1 MKYDKEFTVALAG
14 NPNVGKSTVF
24 NALTGLKQH
33 TGNWV
38 GKTVG
43 NATGSYIYHNNKFE
57 ITDLP
62 GTYSLCAHSAEEVTA
77 RDHICFAKPD
87 VTVIVCDAS
96 CLERNLNLVLQVT
109 EITDKAV
116 MCVNMI
122 DEAAKKNITVDIKK
136 LSELLGIPVVATS
149 ARSKKGLEKL
159 LSAIE
164 KSASGEK
171 KRAPNSVTYTKRIES
186 AVSELMPLAVGIT
199 DDIRKQRF
207 ICLRLLQND
216 DDIKKSLCS
225 KFGIC
230 SQKYEPLLLKAG
242 ELMSKSEKPFT
253 DEIVSCIFITAEGI
267 AAESVKKS
275 CDRKLSRDRKIDRIL
290 TGKLTGIPIM
300 FLMLLG
306 ILWITVTGANYP
318 SALLSEFFG
327 NAELLLYN
335 GLSSIGIPEII
346 NSALTQGVFRV
357 LAWVVSVMLPPM
369 AIFFPLFTILED
381 YGILP
386 RIAFNLDKAFKKA
399 GACGKQALCLCMS
412 LGCNACGITG
422 ARIIDSKRERLI
434 AVITAS
440 IMPCNGKFPTII
452 SVITMFA
459 IGVPAVAGSGF
470 IAALWLGVVIA
481 AAIAAVMMV
490 SRLLSKTLLKGLPS
504 SFTLE
509 LPPYRTPQFGKVLVR
524 AFLDRTLFVLG
535 RAVVVAIPAGLI
547 IWIMANVTIDGASL
561 LCHCTEF
568 LDPLGHIMGLDG
580 AIILAFILG
589 FPANEI
595 VVPIIIMAYSNGSAL
610 TEISELSALKEL
622 FTANGWTIVTAICMV
637 IFVLFH
643 FPCSTSCITVYKETK
658 SIKWTAV
665 SFLVPTVIGTVLCI
679 AVNGACALLGIGG

>member
-1 MKYDKEFTVALAG
+1 
-14 NPNVGKSTVF
+14 
-24 NALTGLKQH
+24 
-33 TGNWV
+33 
-38 GKTVG
+38 
-43 NATGSYIYHNNKFE
+43 
-57 ITDLP
+57 
-62 GTYSLCAHSAEEVTA
+62 
-77 RDHICFAKPD
+77 
-87 VTVIVCDAS
+87 
-96 CLERNLNLVLQVT
+96 
-109 EITDKAV
+109 
-116 MCVNMI
+116 
-122 DEAAKKNITVDIKK
+122 
-136 LSELLGIPVVATS
+136 
-149 ARSKKGLEKL
+149 
-159 LSAIE
+159 
-164 KSASGEK
+164 
-171 KRAPNSVTYTKRIES
+171 
-186 AVSELMPLAVGIT
+186 
-199 DDIRKQRF
+199 
-207 ICLRLLQND
+207 
-216 DDIKKSLCS
+216 
-225 KFGIC
+225 
-230 SQKYEPLLLKAG
+230 
-242 ELMSKSEKPFT
+242 
-253 DEIVSCIFITAEGI
+253 VSCIFITAEGI

-300 FLMLLG
+300 FVMLLG

-335 GLSSIGIPEII
+335 GLSSIGIPKII

-481 AAIAAVMMV
+481 AAIAAVMLV
-490 SRLLSKTLLKGLPS
+490 SRLLSKTLLKGIPS

-561 LCHCTEF
+561 LWHCTEF

-580 AIILAFILG
+580 AILLAFILG

-622 FTANGWTIVTAICMV
+622 FTANGWTMVTAICMV

-679 AVNGACALLGIGG
+679 AVNGACTLLGIGG

>member
-1 MKYDKEFTVALAG
+1 MTNELLNEWKKEKIVEDGDIVLAG
-14 NPNVGKSTVF
+14 VSGGADSVCLLLMLEQLQKKTDFLLEAVHVEHGIRGEESRKDA
-24 NALTGLKQH
+24 ALVKNLCQDHGIRCHIFSVEVPLFAEKHGL
-33 TGNWV
+33 G
-38 GKTVG
+38 
-43 NATGSYIYHNNKFE
+43 
-57 ITDLP
+57 
-62 GTYSLCAHSAEEVTA
+62 
-77 RDHICFAKPD
+77 
-87 VTVIVCDAS
+87 
-96 CLERNLNLVLQVT
+96 LE
-109 EITDKAV
+109 
-116 MCVNMI
+116 
-122 DEAAKKNITVDIKK
+122 EAARILRYDCYKK
-136 LSELLGIPVVATS
+136 
-149 ARSKKGLEKL
+149 
-159 LSAIE
+159 
-164 KSASGEK
+164 
-171 KRAPNSVTYTKRIES
+171 
-186 AVSELMPLAVGIT
+186 
-199 DDIRKQRF
+199 
-207 ICLRLLQND
+207 
-216 DDIKKSLCS
+216 
-225 KFGIC
+225 
-230 SQKYEPLLLKAG
+230 
-242 ELMSKSEKPFT
+242 
-253 DEIVSCIFITAEGI
+253 

-622 FTANGWTIVTAICMV
+622 FTANGWTMVTAICMV

>member
-43 NATGSYIYHNNKFE
+43 NATGSYIYHNNKYE

-77 RDHICFAKPD
+77 RDHICFARPD
-87 VTVIVCDAS
+87 LTVIVCDAS
-96 CLERNLNLVLQVT
+96 CLERNLNLVLQIT
-109 EITDKAV
+109 EITNKAV

-122 DEAAKKNITVDIKK
+122 DEASKKNIAVNTKK

-149 ARSKKGLEKL
+149 ARNKKGLDKL
-159 LSAIE
+159 MA
-164 KSASGEK
+164 
-171 KRAPNSVTYTKRIES
+171 VIES
-186 AVSELMPLAVGIT
+186 VALSKEKNRDITVIYTNRTEKAISELMPLAVGIT

-242 ELMSKSEKPFT
+242 ELISKSEKPFT

-369 AIFFPLFTILED
+369 AIFFPLFTLLED
-381 YGILP
+381 SGYLP
-386 RIAFNLDKAFKKA
+386 RVAFNLDHRFKKS
-399 GACGKQALCLCMS
+399 GACGKQALTMCIGF
-412 LGCNACGITG
+412 GCNAAGVTG
-422 ARIIDSKRERLI
+422 CRIIDSPRERLMA
-434 AVITAS
+434 AVTNGFV
-440 IMPCNGKFPTII
+440 PCNGRFPTLI
-452 SVITMFA
+452 SLISLFIVGALPAPFDSFA
-459 IGVPAVAGSGF
+459 G
-470 IAALWLGVVIA
+470 AALLTALIVLSVFATFA
-481 AAIAAVMMV
+481 AC
-490 SRLLSKTLLKGLPS
+490 SLLSKTILRGVPS

-509 LPPYRTPQFGKVLVR
+509 LPPYRRPQIGKVIVR
-524 AFLDRTLFVLG
+524 SVFDRTLFVLG
-535 RAVVVAIPAGLI
+535 RAAAVAAPAGLI
-547 IWIMANVTIDGASL
+547 IWISANIKINGTSIFSYCSD
-561 LCHCTEF
+561 F
-568 LDPLGHIMGLDG
+568 LDPLARIFGMDG
-580 AIILAFILG
+580 VILTAFILG
-589 FPANEI
+589 FPANET
-595 VVPIIIMAYSNGSAL
+595 VVPIMLMGYLADSGISQTDGAAL
-610 TEISELSALKEL
+610 HTLL
-622 FTANGWTIVTAICMV
+622 TANGWDIKTAICV
-637 IFVLFH
+637 IIFMLFH
-643 FPCSTSCITVYKETK
+643 WPCSTTLITVKKETG
-658 SIKWTAV
+658 SMKWAVIAALLPTAAGLILCFAV
-665 SFLVPTVIGTVLCI
+665 SHIF
-679 AVNGACALLGIGG
+679 ALI